1 MASLHEGLGHPQ
13 PRREDC
19 PWCNPGR
26 RAVAEKADHPFV
38 LSDLPTMGGCCHS
51 CGLPRSAH
59 PEPEPVTHSF
69 FEPPLC
75 AENQDS
81 CDYWDATMQYDER
94 CCRPRSAH
102 PRCPMS
108 DDPLRREAEKWLKD
122 LQPASFEDR
131 AASLR
136 RLLERVVRETV
147 AAASRVHLEAH
158 QVHTH
163 PDASKG
169 GPAYH
174 SFTKGMCEGAH
185 QAVEAVLH
193 RWGLSEEK

>member
-1 MASLHEGLGHPQ
+1 
-13 PRREDC
+13 
-19 PWCNPGR
+19 
-26 RAVAEKADHPFV
+26 
-38 LSDLPTMGGCCHS
+38 
-51 CGLPRSAH
+51 
-59 PEPEPVTHSF
+59 
-69 FEPPLC
+69 
-75 AENQDS
+75 
-81 CDYWDATMQYDER
+81 
-94 CCRPRSAH
+94 
-102 PRCPMS
+102 MS